1 MNQQTD
7 IKDLNA
13 RIQALDANHSYIVQ
27 APAGSGKT
35 ELLTQRFLVLLAQ
48 GCRQPEAVLALTFT
62 RKAAAQMRA
71 RIMHAL
77 LTVQTQGA
85 EHKLN
90 PQTYQL
96 AQAVLA
102 RDVQMG
108 WNLLDNPNRLRILT
122 LDAFCAQLIRML
134 PLDCGL
140 GGINIITDTPK
151 KYYALAAQ
159 TLLDDLESDVPW
171 QQQVNLIL
179 DHLDNNAVKTK
190 KLFMQMLEFREQ
202 WLGLI
207 HDHHSHEA
215 RQILEQCL
223 QNVIDDLIKE
233 ALQIIPIELRSEWLQ
248 LLQFSNDNLILSGKR
263 HRNDITHA
271 LTEFPTATFEHLPHW
286 QLLINLVLTKNNEW
300 RKKITISEGFPAPN
314 TIKEKALRATY
325 QNMKERMQALLETL
339 TEQVELQQALL
350 AIRQAPSAYYAD
362 EQWQILEA
370 IIKILPI
377 LVARLK
383 TIFNENQVVDFSE
396 IQSAAITALGNSDA
410 PTDLALRLD
419 NQIQHILVDE
429 FQDTSST
436 QYRLLELLT
445 AGWQNDDGRTLF
457 LVGDPMQSI
466 YGFRAAEVGLF
477 LRARQSGIN
486 DIKLIPL
493 YLNMNFRSTVELI
506 TWYNQ
511 TFQYLFPKKEEISI
525 GAVAFHHA
533 TPLTNV
539 EPIKWSGVHFQP
551 VFLTPEDDL
560 RQTLQTKLINLI
572 EKKFSESPT
581 AHLAIL
587 VRAKEHIKWLLPLL
601 QMAKIPYHATEIE
614 NLIDRPVIQD
624 LLALTRA
631 LLHLA
636 DRIYWL
642 AILRAPYCGLLLA
655 DCHRIAQSKPDA
667 CIWQILQD
675 QELINTLSLD
685 AQTRLAR
692 ILPILQASIE
702 HTAAD
707 SFAKHVEQT
716 WIYLGGPAAVQNE
729 YELLEAQQF
738 FDLLHQ
744 FEQEQ
749 SARKE
754 GFDWQNLQEFFSTKP
769 VSLPSHTK
777 HCVEIMTIH
786 KAKGLE
792 FDVVILC
799 GLERITKKDSQQLL
813 LWQERV
819 RAQAQNDII
828 LAPVVNIED
837 PDEPIYRFLN
847 MNKQQKTTLEEI
859 RLLYVAATRARHEL
873 HLVSTHVVKDNE
885 IMPPPTGSL
894 LHKLWPQIAP
904 SIQAQFSAKV
914 ATATSPAQLLA
925 RASLRRLSQNWQWPS
940 EVPGFVTTMDD
951 AEKIT
956 THGDHSLKVDELKI
970 AYPETNNLRAVGV
983 IIHECLKQISV
994 IGIPAWHKITDQEKH
1009 EFWLVRLRE
1018 LGVTKQEQSAA
1029 IVLINNTMLQTT
1041 NDPRAQWF
1049 LNSEHLDSRAE
1060 FSLFENMQNGYTE
1073 HIIDRTFIAPDGT
1086 RWIIDY
1092 KTTAYSENDIDYW
1105 LKQASMQ
1112 HADQLNRYAHV
1123 ISNYDQ
1129 HHLKKSRPIQL
1140 ALYFPLFS
1148 GWIDWSYED

>member
-13 RIQALDANHSYIVQ
+13 RLQALNGHHSYIVQ

-62 RKAAAQMRA
+62 RKAAAQMRS

-77 LTVQTQGA
+77 LTVNAQNA
-85 EHKLN
+85 DHELN

-102 RDVQMG
+102 RDAQMG

-122 LDAFCAQLIRML
+122 LDAFCAQLVRML

-140 GGINIITDTPK
+140 GGINTITDTPK

-171 QQQVNLIL
+171 LNHINIIL
-179 DHLDNNAVKTK
+179 EHLDNNAIKTK
-190 KLFMQMLEFREQ
+190 NLFIQMLEFREQ
-202 WLGLI
+202 WLGLV
-207 HDHHSHEA
+207 HDHHSNEA
-215 RQILEQCL
+215 RQILEQSL
-223 QNVIDDLIKE
+223 QNVIHDLTKQ
-233 ALQIIPIELRSEWLQ
+233 ALQLIPTELRVEWFQ
-248 LLQFSNDNLILSGKR
+248 LLQFSTENLMQSGKR
-263 HRNDITHA
+263 HKDETIQD
-271 LTEFPTATFEHLPHW
+271 LTQFPEATFKHLPQW
-286 QLLINLVLTKNNEW
+286 QLLIDLVLTKSNEW

-314 TIKEKALRATY
+314 TIKDKSLRTTY
-325 QNMKERMQALLETL
+325 QNMKERMQALLAIF

-350 AIRQAPSAYYAD
+350 AIRQAPSAYYND
-362 EQWQILEA
+362 EQWKILES

-383 TIFNENQVVDFSE
+383 TIFNEYQVVDFSE
-396 IQSAAITALGNSDA
+396 IQSAALTALGNSDA
-410 PTDLALRLD
+410 PTELALHLD

-436 QYRLLELLT
+436 QYRLLEMLT

-477 LRARQSGIN
+477 LRARQFGMN
-486 DIKLIPL
+486 DVKLIPL
-493 YLNMNFRSTVELI
+493 YLNMNFRSTVELVS
-506 TWYNQ
+506 WYNQ
-511 TFQYLFPKKEEISI
+511 TFQYLFPQKEEISI

-533 TPLTNV
+533 TPLPNV
-539 EPIKWSGVHFQP
+539 KPINWSGVHFQP
-551 VFLTPEDDL
+551 IFLAPQDDP
-560 RQTLQTKLINLI
+560 QPKLQKKLINLI
-572 EKKFSESPT
+572 QKKLHESPE

-587 VRAKEHIKWLLPLL
+587 VRAKEHIKWLLPIL

-655 DCHRIAQSKPDA
+655 DCHRIAQSDPNA

-685 AQTRLAR
+685 AQTRLVR
-692 ILPILQASIE
+692 VLPILHASIE
-702 HTAAD
+702 NTAAG

-716 WIYLGGPAAVQNE
+716 WVFLGGPAAVQNE
-729 YELLEAQQF
+729 YELLEAQQYF
-738 FDLLHQ
+738 ELLHQ
-744 FEQEQ
+744 FEQKQ
-749 SARKE
+749 SAQKE
-754 GFDWQNLQEFFSTKP
+754 GFDWLSLQEYFSTKP
-769 VSLPSHTK
+769 VSIPSLAK
-777 HCVEIMTIH
+777 HSVEIMTIH

-819 RAQAQNDII
+819 RGEEHNDTI
-828 LAPVVNIED
+828 LAPVVNIGD
-837 PDEPIYRFLN
+837 PNEPIYRFLS

-873 HLVSTHVVKDNE
+873 HLVSTHFTKDNE
-885 IMPPPTGSL
+885 IIPPREGSL

-904 SIQAQFSAKV
+904 TIQKIYISKM
-914 ATATSPAQLLA
+914 ATEETSTPSPACP
-925 RASLRRLSQNWQWPS
+925 SLRRLSSNWLWPN
-940 EVPGFVTTMDD
+940 EVPTFVTTTDD
-951 AEKIT
+951 LEKIT
-956 THGDHSLKVDELKI
+956 PPNINSLEIETQKT
-970 AYPETNNLRAVGV
+970 AYSETNNLRAVGI

-994 IGIPAWHKITDQEKH
+994 IGIPAWQKIAEQEKH
-1009 EFWLVRLRE
+1009 AFWQIRLRE
-1018 LGVTKQEQSAA
+1018 LGVASQEQSAA
-1029 IVLINNTMLQTT
+1029 ISLINNTMLQTCD
-1041 NDPRAQWF
+1041 DPRAQWF
-1049 LNSEHLDSRAE
+1049 LNPEHLDSHAE
-1060 FSLFENMQNGYTE
+1060 FALFENNHNGYTE
-1073 HIIDRTFIAPDGT
+1073 HIIDRTFIAADGT

-1092 KTTAYSENDIDYW
+1092 KTTALSDNDINHW
-1105 LKQASMQ
+1105 LKQASIQ
-1112 HADQLNRYAHV
+1112 HADQLNRYAQV
-1123 ISNYDQ
+1123 ISNYDT
-1129 HHLKKSRPIQL
+1129 HHLKKSRSIQL

-1148 GWIDWSYED
+1148 GWIDWPYEN